1 MTTGH
6 PVTFTYLLTSDP
18 FLKNMLTKKKQ
29 ITELMLEDLFVTAL
43 VHTVNEIA
51 ALYHKVFDN
60 TMNWS
65 SLVVKRLLRLFAH
78 SELTYTTT
86 TSNQ

>member
-1 MTTGH
+1 
-6 PVTFTYLLTSDP
+6 
-18 FLKNMLTKKKQ
+18 
-29 ITELMLEDLFVTAL
+29 MLEDLFVTAL